1 MKKGKTKKGRDFAS
15 FFNSRQLPIH
25 GRWRTIGRIFAFIGH
40 FFAGRF
46 GCSPWYIKNRSEFKE
61 LKCRFALVSLGHDAM
76 NKEAP
81 ILLASSHV

>member
-1 MKKGKTKKGRDFAS
+1 MKKGKTKKGAILLP

-46 GCSPWYIKNRSEFKE
+46 GCLLGYIKNRSEFKE
-61 LKCRFALVSLGHDAM
+61 LKCRFALVSPGHDAM